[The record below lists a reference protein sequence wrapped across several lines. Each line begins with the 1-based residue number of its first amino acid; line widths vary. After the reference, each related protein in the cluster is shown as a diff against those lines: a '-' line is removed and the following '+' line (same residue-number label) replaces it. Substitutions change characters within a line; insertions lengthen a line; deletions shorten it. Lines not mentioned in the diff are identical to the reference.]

1 MRLTNKVK
9 TMKALQVTKERAV
22 ERVIP
27 LSLLGYTK
35 GVGKSKKECGVQY
48 SAEFDSKQKAL
59 WRTELFVRYAHRL
72 LECSEQIYADERL
85 FFTPLPLPLS
95 GWIKRGG
102 VYSGKDIHLTLGHII
117 DWWQNYKCAQVVD
130 EEGKQ
135 HYIYGFAFG
144 PIYKFGRPRPADA
157 EPNKVRYIGDDDC
170 GYRIQAS
177 LSLYDLG
184 CSLYEVYRRYK
195 HHYYRDHFDLEDAI
209 EYLLGEK
216 VSR

>member
-1 MRLTNKVK
+1 
-9 TMKALQVTKERAV
+9 MKALQTTKGRAV

-27 LSLLGYTK
+27 LSLLDYTK
-35 GVGKSKKECGVQY
+35 GVGQSEVEKEVKY
-48 SAEFDSKQKAL
+48 SAEFDNEQKML
-59 WRTELFVRYAHRL
+59 WRTELFVKYAHRL
-72 LECSEQIYADERL
+72 LECSEQIFADERL
-85 FFTPLPLPLS
+85 FFTPLPLPVS
-95 GWIKRGG
+95 GWIKSGG
-102 VYSGKDIHLTLGHII
+102 CYCGKDMQLTLGHII

-157 EPNKVRYIGDDDC
+157 EPNKVRYIGDDNR
-170 GYRIQAS
+170 GYRIESS
-177 LSLYDLG
+177 LSLFDLG

-195 HHYYRDHFDLEDAI
+195 DHYCRNHFDLEDAI

-216 VSR
+216 LYR